1 MDAAQ
6 GFFDAEERDFCVGE
20 LLLERDGQRD
30 GAAGADVGEVCAA
43 VGLAQ
48 AVAEERDGGAGGVG
62 GEGLV
67 DGVDVDGDFGAPGVW
82 ARMCSLVFSA
92 TKAASMPAGTR
103 RLNWAWACALM
114 ALTAWSTGV
123 EVKPIMVMAGR
134 AQTMSA
140 GSSSTVPSSCTPSRT
155 PASVRK
161 TSRG

>member
-67 DGVDVDGDFGAPGVW
+67 DGVDVDGDFGAPGGVGED
-82 ARMCSLVFSA
+82 VFFGLFGDEGGV
-92 TKAASMPAGTR
+92 PCR
-103 RLNWAWACALM
+103 R
-114 ALTAWSTGV
+114 
-123 EVKPIMVMAGR
+123 GR
-134 AQTMSA
+134 A
-140 GSSSTVPSSCTPSRT
+140 G
-155 PASVRK
+155 
-161 TSRG
+161 